1 MSTVEMPERLGT
13 LQRGALRHQIVKRL
27 LRTIFEGELTA
38 GTRLVV
44 LKLADW
50 FGTSSTPVRE
60 ALVELAGIGV
70 VEFVHNRGAEV
81 VPFGPLELREIY
93 QLRRI
98 LEVEAARNCCGRID
112 KEQLQK
118 AQEEMLELVRNRRG
132 DEWSDQ
138 ARDSDCRF
146 HELIVSSCGST
157 RLIKELRRY
166 GTLVEMVREIVGQN
180 REAEERALLEHL
192 AVIDALLAGDADSA
206 AAQMAQHIDSSE
218 QAAQAVLFPKQ

>member
-1 MSTVEMPERLGT
+1 MPERLGT

-27 LRTIFEGELTA
+27 LRTIFEGELTS

-44 LKLADW
+44 LRLADW

-60 ALVELAGIGV
+60 ALVELAGIGM

-112 KEQLQK
+112 MELLQS
-118 AQEEMLELVRNRRG
+118 AQDEMLELVRNRRG

-138 ARDSDCRF
+138 ARDSDCRL
-146 HELIVSSCGST
+146 HGLIVASCGST
-157 RLIKELRRY
+157 RLTKELQRY
-166 GTLVEMVREIVGQN
+166 GALVEMVREIVGQN
-180 REAEERALLEHL
+180 RAAEERALLEHL

-206 AAQMAQHIDSSE
+206 AVQMAQHIDSSE
-218 QAAQAVLFPKQ
+218 QAAQAILFPKQ

>member
-1 MSTVEMPERLGT
+1 MPERLGT

-27 LRTIFEGELTA
+27 LRTIFEGELPA
-38 GTRLVV
+38 GNRLIV

-81 VPFGPLELREIY
+81 VPFGPVELREIY

-98 LEVEAARNCCGRID
+98 LEVEATRNCCGRVD
-112 KEQLQK
+112 MDLLQHT
-118 AQEEMLELVRNRRG
+118 QEEMLELVRNRRG

-138 ARDSDCRF
+138 ARDSDCRL
-146 HELIVSSCGST
+146 HELVVKHCGST
-157 RLIKELRRY
+157 RLVKEIQRY

-180 REAEERALLEHL
+180 RLSEERALMEHL
-192 AVIDALLAGDADSA
+192 AVIDALLAGDAESA
-206 AAQMAQHIDSSE
+206 ATHMARHIDSSVR
-218 QAAQAVLFPKQ
+218 AAQAALFPNQ

>member
-1 MSTVEMPERLGT
+1 MPERLGT

-60 ALVELAGIGV
+60 ALVELAGIGM

-81 VPFGPLELREIY
+81 VPFGSLELREIY

-98 LEVEAARNCCGRID
+98 LEVEAARNCHGQINM
-112 KEQLQK
+112 ELLQS
-118 AQEEMLELVRNRRG
+118 AQDEMLELVRNRRG
-132 DEWSDQ
+132 DEWSDE
-138 ARDSDCRF
+138 ARDSDCRL
-146 HELIVSSCGST
+146 HELIVKHCGST
-157 RLIKELRRY
+157 RLEKEIQRY

-180 REAEERALLEHL
+180 RAAEERALLEHL

-206 AAQMAQHIDSSE
+206 AVQMAKHIDSSE
-218 QAAQAVLFPKQ
+218 QAAQAVLFPKR